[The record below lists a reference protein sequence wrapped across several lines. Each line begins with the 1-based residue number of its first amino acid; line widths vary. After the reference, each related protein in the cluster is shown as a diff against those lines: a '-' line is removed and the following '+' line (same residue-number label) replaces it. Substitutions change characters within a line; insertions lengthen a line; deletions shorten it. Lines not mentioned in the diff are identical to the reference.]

1 MYQTGVNEIAFVDSV
16 ERSVGGHNV
25 QVRFGTLSG
34 AYSNDFA
41 ANDNG
46 WVRYGGTWAVSG
58 GAYNLSSVNAD
69 KSVLTP
75 YPSKMNYTLEGDI
88 RLNNAGQGSLVFNLT
103 GPGTGADSQ
112 KGYAAGIDSA
122 GEVWLGRFNN
132 NWTPLQTVATPIA
145 VNSWY
150 HMKVVVG
157 SGNIKVYVGD
167 MAVPKINLNDALY
180 TSGTIGVRGGFNNSV
195 SFDNITVN

>member
-1 MYQTGVNEIAFVDSV
+1 MYQTGANEIAFVDSV

-34 AYSNDFA
+34 SYSNDFA

-46 WVRYGGTWAVSG
+46 WARYGGTWAVSG
-58 GAYNLSSVNAD
+58 GTYNLSSVNAD

-122 GEVWLGRFNN
+122 GQVWLGRFNN

-145 VNSWY
+145 VNTWY
-150 HMKVVVG
+150 HMKVVVS
-157 SGNIKVYVGD
+157 SGNIKVYAGD
-167 MAVPKINLNDALY
+167 MAVPKINLNDAVF
-180 TSGTIGVRGGFNNSV
+180 TSGTVGVRGGFNNSV